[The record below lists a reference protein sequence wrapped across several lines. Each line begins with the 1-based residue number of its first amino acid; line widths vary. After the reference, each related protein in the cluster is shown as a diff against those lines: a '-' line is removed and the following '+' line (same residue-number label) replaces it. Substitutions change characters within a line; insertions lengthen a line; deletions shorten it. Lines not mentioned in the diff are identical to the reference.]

1 MCFFV
6 YFKELSLNTKKKKD
20 ESLYH
25 LIVGKGSVVVG
36 VVRFLVEKPSD
47 FHNTTFLVS
56 TSLFKVQ

>member
-25 LIVGKGSVVVG
+25 LIDGEGSVVVG
-36 VVRFLVEKPSD
+36 VVRCSVGKSSD